1 MFYLIGADGRE
12 YGPFTVEQIRDWVAQ
27 GRANAHSRVRR
38 DGETSWQ
45 PLKDLA
51 EFAEVSTLA
60 AAPPP
65 GMPPPALSPESL
77 AADYRARGAAVDV
90 GSCITRGWALVRDN
104 PGLTIGSTLLVMLV
118 SFGLS
123 LLPVVGL
130 VAFFINPVL
139 FGGLAYTF
147 ARRIR
152 GEQPSVGDAFC
163 GFSLAF
169 LHLGLAGLVSAL
181 LICVGLLLCVLPGIY
196 LAVGYTFALPLVI
209 DKKYD
214 FWSAMEVGR
223 RVAHKQWWTLF
234 GLLIVAFL
242 INVVGLLLCFVGWI
256 VAAPV
261 SIAALM
267 YAYEDLFGLRRSGV
281 VGVSG

>member
-45 PLKDLA
+45 PLKDFA

-65 GMPPPALSPESL
+65 GTPPPALSPESL
-77 AADYRARGAAVDV
+77 AADYQSRGAAVDV

-104 PGLTIGSTLLVMLV
+104 PGLTIGSTLLVLLV

-147 ARRIR
+147 TRRIR
-152 GEQPSVGDAFC
+152 GEQPSVGDAFS

-169 LHLGLAGLVSAL
+169 LHLGLGRPRLGTAH
-181 LICVGLLLCVLPGIY
+181 LCRPAAVRAARHLPGGR
-196 LAVGYTFALPLVI
+196 LHVRPAARHRQAVRLLDARW
-209 DKKYD
+209 K
-214 FWSAMEVGR
+214 SAAASSTDNGGR
-223 RVAHKQWWTLF
+223 CSA
-234 GLLIVAFL
+234 
-242 INVVGLLLCFVGWI
+242 C
-256 VAAPV
+256 
-261 SIAALM
+261 
-267 YAYEDLFGLRRSGV
+267 
-281 VGVSG
+281 